1 MIPAILKEVLE
12 LLRSDPV
19 LLLFAVLGLGYLV
32 GRIRF
37 GSFELGPVA
46 GVLLAGLLFG
56 HFKFTIDPTVQ
67 SLGFTLF
74 IFSIGYQAGP
84 RFFSVIRRDGMRY
97 LILALVVGLTGFLA
111 TRALVGVFSF
121 QPGTEAGLLAGAMT
135 STPTLAAADATV
147 RGSSYQLPEGFTQEQ
162 VLANITAGYA
172 ITYFFGVIGLILLIR
187 FLPRLLGVRL
197 DEEAKA
203 LEQAQTTQDKG
214 RRFSPAD
221 IFVRA
226 TRVERPDVIGIPLQE
241 VYATVDFP
249 VTVTQ
254 IRRKGEL
261 IPAKLETCLERDD
274 EVGFVA
280 VVDETARAQ
289 LKDQQPLGPQV
300 FDSDLLSYSSET
312 AQLVVTKPHPVGLTL
327 GELNA
332 PQRFVCFVSEIRRQG
347 VHVEF
352 SPGTRLERGD
362 VLTVDGPAAGLERMA
377 EELGHLERASDETDL
392 LTFSLGIV
400 VGILVG
406 AMSIKIGGL
415 PIGLGSAG
423 GLLACGLVIGFL
435 RSIYPVFG
443 RVPSAARSLLLDLG
457 LLMFMACVGLKGG
470 QSILS
475 VLKSS
480 GLALIACGMVVT
492 CLPVLVGY
500 GFGRRLLKMNP
511 VMLLAAITGSMTSS
525 AALSIVNEQAKST
538 LPGIGYA
545 GAYAFANIILTL
557 LGALIL
563 LL

>member
-1 MIPAILKEVLE
+1 MIPAILNDVLE
-12 LLRSDPV
+12 LMRSDPI

-46 GVLLAGLLFG
+46 GVLLAGLVFG
-56 HFKFTIDPTVQ
+56 HFKFEINPTVQ

-74 IFSIGYQAGP
+74 IFSIGFQAGP

-97 LILALVVGLTGFLA
+97 LMLALVVGLIGFLA
-111 TRALVGVFSF
+111 TRGLVRIF
-121 QPGTEAGLLAGAMT
+121 QFKAGTEAGLLAGAMT

-147 RGSSYQLPEGFTQEQ
+147 RGGSYQLPEGFTQEQ

-187 FLPRLLGVRL
+187 FIPRLLGVRL
-197 DEEAKA
+197 DEEARV
-203 LEQAQTTQDKG
+203 LELAQTAEDKG
-214 RRFSPAD
+214 RCFSPSD
-221 IFVRA
+221 VFVRA
-226 TRVERPDVIGIPLQE
+226 VQVEREDVIGLPLQE
-241 VYATVDFP
+241 LYSKVEIP
-249 VTVTQ
+249 LTVTQ
-254 IRRKGEL
+254 IRRGGEL
-261 IPAKLETCLERDD
+261 IPVRLETCLEKDD
-274 EVGFVA
+274 LIGFVA
-280 VVDETARAQ
+280 VVDEAAWAR
-289 LKDQQPLGPQV
+289 LKDKQPLGRQV
-300 FDSDLLSYSSET
+300 YDTDLLSYSSET
-312 AQLVVTKPHPVGLTL
+312 AQLVVTKKQAVGLTL
-327 GELNA
+327 GELDA

-352 SPGTRLERGD
+352 SPGTPLERGD
-362 VLTVDGPAAGLERMA
+362 VLTVDGPVAGLERMA
-377 EELGHLERASDETDL
+377 EKLGHLERDVDQTDL

-400 VGILVG
+400 AGVLVG
-406 AMSIKIGGL
+406 ALSVKIGGV

-457 LLMFMACVGLKGG
+457 LLMFMACVGLQGG
-470 QSILS
+470 QTIVS

-480 GLALIACGMVVT
+480 GLALIACGVVVT
-492 CLPVLVGY
+492 CLPVLIGY
-500 GFGRRLLKMNP
+500 AFGRRVLKMNP

-525 AALSIVNEQAKST
+525 AALSIVNDQAKST